1 MTVLVIATRE
11 PGHSPGQTEAQ
22 STPPATICA
31 GVQPSPLSP
40 WQKLRRTCLVA
51 GMFCAPK

>member
-11 PGHSPGQTEAQ
+11 LGHSPGQTEAQ

-40 WQKLRRTCLVA
+40 VAKVRRTYLVA
-51 GMFCAPK
+51 GMFCTPK